1 MDDIYSKEFNDE
13 VLGMMNKIFEDTERE
28 LKPGSIENKIQFN
41 NLLLDYL
48 RRMGTTIEGYSDVIP
63 SSFDLLNT
71 STKIKI
77 LSECLENGKMIEQ
90 SKIYNSS
97 LEGHYEPNYY
107 QDASK
112 YK

>member
-1 MDDIYSKEFNDE
+1 MDDIYSKQFNDE
-13 VLGMMNKIFEDTERE
+13 VLNMMSKIYEDTEKE
-28 LKPGSIENKIQFN
+28 LESNNIGNKIQFN
-41 NLLLDYL
+41 DLLLDYL
-48 RRMGTTIEGYSDVIP
+48 RRMGTTIEGYAEVIP
-63 SSFDLLNT
+63 RSFDLLNT

-107 QDASK
+107 QDPNK
-112 YK
+112 IK